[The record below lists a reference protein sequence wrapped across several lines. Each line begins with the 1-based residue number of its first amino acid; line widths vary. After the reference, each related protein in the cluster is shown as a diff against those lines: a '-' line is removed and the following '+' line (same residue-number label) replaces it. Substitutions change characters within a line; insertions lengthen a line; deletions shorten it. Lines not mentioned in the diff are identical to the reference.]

1 MSIKETVT
9 NGISAAMKCKD
20 VIRLETLRSIRA
32 GILDYEKS
40 GKGNITPEIELQV
53 VMQQVKKRKEA
64 IEVAE
69 QIGRM
74 EIVAEEKKQ
83 LAILQEF
90 LPQQLTE
97 EEVRITVQDIITTLG
112 TKEFTKVMPAV
123 MRELKGKAEGKL
135 IQEIVKVA
143 TA

>member
-9 NGISAAMKCKD
+9 NGINAAMKSKD
-20 VIRLETLRSIRA
+20 VTRLETLRSILA

-40 GKGNITPEIELQV
+40 GKGELTPEVELQI

-69 QIGRM
+69 KVGRL
-74 EIVAEEKKQ
+74 EIAAEESKQ

-90 LPQQLTE
+90 LPKQLSE
-97 EEVRITVQDIITTLG
+97 EDVRATIQGIIATLG
-112 TKEFTKVMPAV
+112 TKEFSKVMPAV
-123 MRELKGKAEGKL
+123 MKELKGKADGKL
-135 IQEIVKVA
+135 IQEIVKAA